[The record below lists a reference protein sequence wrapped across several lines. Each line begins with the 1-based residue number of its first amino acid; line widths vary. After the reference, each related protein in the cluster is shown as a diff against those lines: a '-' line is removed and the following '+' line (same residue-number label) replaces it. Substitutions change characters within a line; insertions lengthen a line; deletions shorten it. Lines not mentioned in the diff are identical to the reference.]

1 MHCISKQP
9 GGTTDIVKS
18 MIDSSANDP
27 EFTIARLCRDCGLS
41 HSQLCRVFIKRY
53 GVTAKRYLID
63 RRMEYAKQLLKTT
76 DLNLDAVSLSSGYSD
91 KAHFMKE
98 FKRIYGITAGEYRK
112 MYK

>member
-1 MHCISKQP
+1 M
-9 GGTTDIVKS
+9 
-18 MIDSSANDP
+18 
-27 EFTIARLCRDCGLS
+27 
-41 HSQLCRVFIKRY
+41 
-53 GVTAKRYLID
+53 TAKRYLID